1 MQRSKCGN
9 LINMGSE
16 TLFSFKFHRGFFN
29 GASLDSNPMPAVEV
43 FCGAF
48 PAAER

>member
-16 TLFSFKFHRGFFN
+16 TLFYSQVLLKFFN
-29 GASLDSNPMPAVEV
+29 GVSLNSNPKPATEV
-43 FCGAF
+43 FCAAF